1 MKIGIVVAMQ
11 KEVDSLV
18 SFLNAKKL
26 NLNKKFHIYQAL
38 TSKHEI
44 YIMRTNV
51 GEIDAA
57 ISTQFLID
65 QYDVKI
71 IINYGVVG
79 LINLNLNPNNLF
91 IVNKVAH
98 YDIDTSLIDKIEVGR
113 YYEFDDVYI
122 PVNYY
127 STKKLAKTLN
137 LVEVICASG
146 DKFIA
151 SKNDKNN
158 LIKNFKADIC
168 EMELAGIALT
178 CYRNDVQLIS
188 IKGASDYCSIN
199 EYSDQKIKEVSE
211 VLTSKIIELLNL
223 I

>member
-1 MKIGIVVAMQ
+1 MQ
-11 KEVDSLV
+11 KEVDFLV

-113 YYEFDDVYI
+113 YFEFDDVYI

-127 STKKLAKTLN
+127 FTKELAKTLN

-151 SKNDKNN
+151 SENDKNN

-199 EYSDQKIKEVSE
+199 EYSDQKVKEVSE